1 LPAGDHINTTSQHVA
16 TEEEEA
22 AAAAGAVGN
31 GYYGRGGFGDSEGPK
46 GKNTEPTEEQN
57 ETARETETE
66 TAKEKERAGESYDLD
81 CLMLG

>member
-1 LPAGDHINTTSQHVA
+1 MLRLKKKKQQQQREQLGTGITD
-16 TEEEEA
+16 
-22 AAAAGAVGN
+22 
-31 GYYGRGGFGDSEGPK
+31 GGFGDSEGPK